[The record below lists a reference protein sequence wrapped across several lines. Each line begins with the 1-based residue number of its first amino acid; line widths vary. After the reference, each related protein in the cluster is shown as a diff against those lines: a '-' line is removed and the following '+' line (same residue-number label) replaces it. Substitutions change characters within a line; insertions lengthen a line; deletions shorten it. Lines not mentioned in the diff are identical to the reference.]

1 MGWSAMAMATGCS
14 LLLCAGCVATA
25 DDGYGYGYAPNVN
38 VGIGLDYYDQ
48 YGGDYG
54 GWGPDYGVGP
64 WRGGG
69 PRPRRGE
76 PHPGGDGH
84 GFRSAP
90 ASRGTPSIPSGA
102 RAGGHG
108 GGGHGGGGHG
118 GH

>member
-1 MGWSAMAMATGCS
+1 MTARRMGWSGTSIVAGWLV
-14 LLLCAGCVATA
+14 LLSAGCVATA
-25 DDGYGYGYAPNVN
+25 DDGYGYAPNVS

-76 PHPGGDGH
+76 AGGGH

-90 ASRGTPSIPSGA
+90 ASRAMPSIPSAA
-102 RAGGHG
+102 RAGGRG
-108 GGGHGGGGHG
+108 GGRGGH
-118 GH
+118 

>member
-1 MGWSAMAMATGCS
+1 MVAGWLA
-14 LLLCAGCVATA
+14 LLSAGCVAPA
-25 DDGYGYGYAPNVN
+25 DDGYGGGPSAN

-64 WRGGG
+64 WRGDG

-76 PHPGGDGH
+76 PHPGGDGR

-90 ASRGTPSIPSGA
+90 ASRATPSIPSGA

-108 GGGHGGGGHG
+108 GGHGGHG